1 MLFWSMNSS
10 YNPAN
15 CLPSPDIDNN
25 GVLDENDFQ
34 CMAVRACVVEGKGDC
49 SANRLAE
56 YKKLMKNLWV
66 EISEIAD
73 DDKVTQ
79 KYI

>member
-1 MLFWSMNSS
+1 MN
-10 YNPAN
+10 NRKKIPQFLN
-15 CLPSPDIDNN
+15 FFPDIDNN

-56 YKKLMKNLWV
+56 YKKLMKNLWI

-73 DDKVTQ
+73 DDKVTLE
-79 KYI
+79 ISSSS